1 MYMKSFFCPLGS
13 ASESL
18 ILFEHNTEVKN
29 MVYIKGGASAQKEN
43 THEFSIKEKK
53 SKQRI
58 NFGVNIGD
66 QAKCPECET
75 MGRVVWVSQDKKTMG
90 VRCSRSH
97 HETRRPESKFGAI
110 VVSSMKTKKNVVFL
124 TPAT

>member
-1 MYMKSFFCPLGS
+1 MYLKSFSCPLGS

-18 ILFEHNTEVKN
+18 ILFENNTEVKY

-43 THEFSIKEKK
+43 TRKFSVKEKK
-53 SKQRI
+53 SKPEIQ
-58 NFGVNIGD
+58 FGVNIGD

-75 MGRVVWVSQDKKTMG
+75 LGRVVWVSQDRKTMG
-90 VRCSRSH
+90 VQCSRSH
-97 HETRRPESKFGAI
+97 HETRRPESKFGATA
-110 VVSSMKTKKNVVFL
+110 VSSTKTKKNVVFL